1 MLKRIYKRVIEK
13 MLSVEIIYGPRGENI
28 DYLIINI
35 IVRKSRIHANKSYYR
50 FQ

>member
-1 MLKRIYKRVIEK
+1 
-13 MLSVEIIYGPRGENI
+13 MLSVEIIYGPKEKNI

-35 IVRKSRIHANKSYYR
+35 IVGKGRIHANKSYYR

>member
-1 MLKRIYKRVIEK
+1 
-13 MLSVEIIYGPRGENI
+13 MLSVEIISGPKEKNI

-35 IVRKSRIHANKSYYR
+35 IVRKGRIHANKSYYR